1 MKTIEQTT
9 FKISCEVDGPER
21 SFKQVTT
28 TDVGE
33 AVAEFKG
40 FAKDFTDTGFTIE
53 KETQDCIT
61 LTDGKEDDG
70 ITVYVCWTE
79 ETEAVDAREFYNDD
93 DDDR

>member
-1 MKTIEQTT
+1 MRTIEQTT

-21 SFKQVTT
+21 SFKKITT
-28 TDVGE
+28 TDLRE

-40 FAKDFTDTGFTIE
+40 FAKDFTDKGFTIE

-70 ITVYVCWTE
+70 TTVYVCWTE
-79 ETEAVDAREFYNDD
+79 ETESVDAREFCDC